1 MKKIIA
7 IMLTALI
14 IQSCNNSKDNKIADN
29 KSNAIDNISDK
40 MQPTESKL
48 INQDSISG
56 YADVNGLKMYYEI
69 YGKGEPL
76 VLIHGG
82 LGSIGMF
89 GSNLQALAK
98 TRKVIAVDLQ
108 AHGHTADIARPLSME
123 FMADD
128 IAALLKHL
136 DIKKAD
142 IMGYSLGGGVAIQT
156 AIRHSEMVR
165 KLIVVSAP
173 FKRDGWYPEVLAG
186 MAQMNAVAAESMKKT
201 PLYQSYSKIAPKVED
216 WPVLVTKAGQLL
228 KQDYNWSNNVKAI
241 KVPTLLIVGD
251 ADAVRTAHAVEFFG
265 LLGGGKKDAGWDG
278 SGKSNAQLAI
288 LPGATHYDIF
298 MMPALS
304 LTATAFL
311 DTPMP
316 KNK

>member
-1 MKKIIA
+1 MKNIIA
-7 IMLTALI
+7 IILTLLF
-14 IQSCNNSKDNKIADN
+14 IQSCNNSKDDKIADN
-29 KSNAIDNISDK
+29 KSNSVDTLSDIE
-40 MQPTESKL
+40 QSIESKS
-48 INQDSISG
+48 INRDSISG

-69 YGKGEPL
+69 HGKGEPL

-89 GSNLQALAK
+89 GANLQALAK

-108 AHGHTADIARPLSME
+108 AHGHTADITRVLSMA

-128 IAALLKHL
+128 IAALLKQL
-136 DIKKAD
+136 GIKKAD

-156 AIRHSEMVR
+156 VIRHPEMVR

-186 MAQMNAVAAESMKKT
+186 MAQMSAVAAESMKKT

-216 WPVLVTKAGQLL
+216 WPVLVTKTGQLL

-241 KVPTLLIVGD
+241 KAPTLLIVGD

-288 LPGATHYDIF
+288 LPSVTHYDIF